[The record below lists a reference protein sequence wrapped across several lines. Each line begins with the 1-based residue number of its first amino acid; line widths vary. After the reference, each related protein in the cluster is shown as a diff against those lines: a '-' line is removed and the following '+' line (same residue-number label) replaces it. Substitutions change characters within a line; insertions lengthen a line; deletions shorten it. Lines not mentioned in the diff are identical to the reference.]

1 MTRALLSYG
10 SPINPFAWWE
20 DGFTNE
26 ELNYL
31 QDIAKNN
38 TQAGL
43 VGGSN
48 NNPNIRRSEVSWLC
62 DDEKHSWVFDKIAH
76 ISSSLNSEFFRFNL
90 RHFSGD
96 IQLSNYSEKN
106 QGTYNWHQDFG
117 AAGVYRKL
125 SLVLQLTD
133 PQDYEGG
140 ELQILNGKTET
151 SMNKQR
157 GLVFAF
163 PSWTVHRVTP
173 VTKGSRQTMVIWLAG
188 EPFQ

>member
-1 MTRALLSYG
+1 VDRALLSYG
-10 SPINPFAWWE
+10 TQVHQFAWWE
-20 DGFTNE
+20 DGFTKE

-31 QDIAKNN
+31 QGIAKNN
-38 TQAGL
+38 TDAAL
-43 VGGSN
+43 VGENN
-48 NNPNIRRSEVSWLC
+48 NNPNIRRSEVSWLS
-62 DDEKHSWVFDKIAH
+62 DDEKHSWVFDKISH
-76 ISSSLNSEFFRFNL
+76 IASSLNSEFFRFNL

-106 QGTYNWHQDFG
+106 QGTYIWHQDFG
-117 AAGVYRKL
+117 ASGVYRKL

-140 ELQILNGKTET
+140 ELQIFNGKTEIP
-151 SMNKQR
+151 MNKQR